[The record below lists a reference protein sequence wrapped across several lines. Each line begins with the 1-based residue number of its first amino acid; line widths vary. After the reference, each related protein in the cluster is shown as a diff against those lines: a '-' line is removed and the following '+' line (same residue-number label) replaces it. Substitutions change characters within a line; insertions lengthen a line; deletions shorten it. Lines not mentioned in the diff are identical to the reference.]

1 MIQSVCNHLYASYQD
16 VKAEDLELIF
26 NQLLVQQQS
35 IYANFQKMLTKTQ
48 WNVFKA
54 IAKEEP
60 LQNPTSKEFLTKHAL
75 GAASSVSTALKALE
89 RIELVI
95 KNQGKYLVYEVQ
107 LARWMA
113 TL

>member
-1 MIQSVCNHLYASYQD
+1 M
-16 VKAEDLELIF
+16 IF

-60 LQNPTSKEFLTKHAL
+60 LQNPISKEFLTKHAL

-89 RIELVI
+89 RMELVI
-95 KNQGKYLVYEVQ
+95 KDQGKYLVH
-107 LARWMA
+107 
-113 TL
+113 